1 LQKIYK
7 FLSKRESLSY
17 ELTCQIL
24 ALINGKNNF
33 GKREKVLHLDR
44 EVSVVL
50 IGDYLI
56 FTRERLRI
64 LNSRDAEKTTSNVEN
79 VVSSDFDMVV
89 NGHQEKRDIV
99 TSVAGI
105 SIKYPKVKRMIKLLF
120 LSTLFY
126 LIKNVSSREFF

>member
-1 LQKIYK
+1 
-7 FLSKRESLSY
+7 
-17 ELTCQIL
+17 L

-79 VVSSDFDMVV
+79 VVSSDFDMVE
-89 NGHQEKRDIV
+89 NGHQEKRDIA

-126 LIKNVSSREFF
+126 LIKKVSSHEFFLVFLY